1 VKKSER
7 LKIVLQIAERNE
19 SEVLVKMQDI
29 KKQLQIEVQR
39 QQEFESYR
47 AEYQRQLADAAS
59 TRISTSQYVNY
70 QRFIAQLGQ
79 VIEQQQKKIQM
90 VRQHLEK
97 ATATWRLAH
106 EKTKGMADLIHTCR
120 DSETREA
127 DAREQR
133 MLDEVSQIRNAFKQN
148 D

>member
-1 VKKSER
+1 M
-7 LKIVLQIAERNE
+7 AERNE
-19 SEVLVKMQDI
+19 QEVLGKMQEI
-29 KKQLQIEVQR
+29 KRHLQSEMQR
-39 QQEFESYR
+39 QQEFETYR
-47 AEYQRQLADAAS
+47 AQYQRQLADAAS

-90 VRQHLEK
+90 VRQHLDK
-97 ATATWRLAH
+97 ATANWRLAH
-106 EKTKGMADLIHTCR
+106 EKTKGMGDHIQSCR
-120 DSETREA
+120 EAEQRDA

-133 MLDEVSQIRNAFKQN
+133 MLDETSQTRNAFKQH